1 MKSYNNL
8 YEKIISIENLLFA
21 ELKARKGKT
30 NKFYVI
36 EFEKELLENIFKL
49 HCELNYSYYL
59 PKHLQSFI
67 IRDPKTRKIHKSDFR
82 DRIVH
87 HAIVNILEPIFEK
100 IFICDSYANRK
111 NKGNLKAIGRFYHF
125 IHKVSNNGA
134 QKGLFNKNQIKGY
147 CLKADIK
154 HYFQEVDQEILLNI
168 LKRKIADKN
177 TINLIQVIV
186 ANFGIQREREITNWF
201 GKKGM
206 PLGNLTSQ
214 FFANVYLNELDY
226 FVKHKLKTKYY
237 IRYVDDFVI
246 LHKSKGQLELWKREI
261 DNFLKE
267 KLKLELHHQKS
278 KVISLSKGIDF
289 LGFRC
294 FYNHVLLRKRNIR
307 KIEKKVLSFSKN
319 QSNYVQIIESYQGWQ
334 AYAKWANTL
343 HLRRRIARE
352 IYKAKK
358 FI

>member
-30 NKFYVI
+30 NKHYVQ

-186 ANFGIQREREITNWF
+186 ANFGIQRERE
-201 GKKGM
+201 
-206 PLGNLTSQ
+206 
-214 FFANVYLNELDY
+214 
-226 FVKHKLKTKYY
+226 
-237 IRYVDDFVI
+237 R
-246 LHKSKGQLELWKREI
+246 
-261 DNFLKE
+261 
-267 KLKLELHHQKS
+267 
-278 KVISLSKGIDF
+278 
-289 LGFRC
+289 
-294 FYNHVLLRKRNIR
+294 
-307 KIEKKVLSFSKN
+307 
-319 QSNYVQIIESYQGWQ
+319 
-334 AYAKWANTL
+334 
-343 HLRRRIARE
+343 
-352 IYKAKK
+352 
-358 FI
+358 